1 MIRHFNEELTHLRE
15 GLTAMAG
22 QVEWMLELTL
32 RALLERRDDLA
43 DRVSALDATVDE
55 QELKLDKTCIDLLAL
70 GAPVAKDLRLVA
82 SALKIIPELERIGD
96 HCCNIAR
103 RAKLLNPQ
111 PWILPG
117 DAMERLGKETRDMV
131 RRAVDAFVQGDA
143 SMARTVIASDDL
155 VDTLYMDIYRELLRL
170 MLSDPLC
177 IERAS
182 HLILVAKNWE
192 RIADQATNIAE
203 EVLFILEG
211 RNVKHPHLQEH
222 P

>member
-1 MIRHFNEELTHLRE
+1 MARHFDEELKNLRE

-22 QVEWMLELTL
+22 QVDWMLELTL

-43 DRVSALDATVDE
+43 DQMSALDAAVDE

-82 SALKIIPELERIGD
+82 SALKIVPELERIGD

-111 PWILPG
+111 PWILHG
-117 DAMERLGKETRDMV
+117 DAMERIGKETRDMV
-131 RRAVDAFVQGDA
+131 RQAVDAFVQGDA
-143 SMARTVIASDDL
+143 AMARGVIAADDIVDDL
-155 VDTLYMDIYRELLRL
+155 YTDIYRELLKI
-170 MLSDPLC
+170 MLRDPLC

-211 RNVKHPHLQEH
+211 RNVKHPHLH
-222 P
+222 GSH

>member
-1 MIRHFNEELTHLRE
+1 MTRHYDEELRQLRE

-22 QVEWMLELTL
+22 QTEWMLELTL

-43 DRVSALDATVDE
+43 DRVSALDAGVDE
-55 QELKLDKTCIDLLAL
+55 QELKLDKACIDLLAL

-103 RAKLLNPQ
+103 RAKLLNHQ

-131 RRAVDAFVQGDA
+131 RRAVDAFVQGDG
-143 SMARTVIASDDL
+143 SMARGVIAADDI
-155 VDTLYMDIYRELLRL
+155 VDGLYMEIYRELLKL
-170 MLSDPLC
+170 MLGDPLC

-222 P
+222 S

>member
-1 MIRHFNEELTHLRE
+1 MTRHYDEELRQLRE

-22 QVEWMLELTL
+22 QTEWMLELTL

-43 DRVSALDATVDE
+43 DRVSDLAAGVDE
-55 QELKLDKTCIDLLAL
+55 QELKLDKACIDLLAL

-103 RAKLLNPQ
+103 RAKLLNHQ

-131 RRAVDAFVQGDA
+131 RRAVDAFVQGDG
-143 SMARTVIASDDL
+143 SMARGVIAADDI
-155 VDTLYMDIYRELLRL
+155 VDGLYMEIYRELLKL
-170 MLSDPLC
+170 MLGDPLC

-222 P
+222 S

>member
-1 MIRHFNEELTHLRE
+1 MTRHYDEELRQLRE

-22 QVEWMLELTL
+22 QTEWMLELTL

-43 DRVSALDATVDE
+43 DRVGALDAGVDE
-55 QELKLDKTCIDLLAL
+55 QELKLDKSCIDLLAL

-82 SALKIIPELERIGD
+82 SSLKIIPELERIGD

-103 RAKLLNPQ
+103 RAKLLNHQ

-117 DAMERLGKETRDMV
+117 DAMERLGRETRDMV
-131 RRAVDAFVQGDA
+131 RQAVDAFVQGDG
-143 SMARTVIASDDL
+143 SLARGVIAADDT
-155 VDTLYMDIYRELLRL
+155 VDGLYMEIYRELLKL

-211 RNVKHPHLQEH
+211 RNVKHPHLQENH
-222 P
+222 

>member
-1 MIRHFNEELTHLRE
+1 MTRHYDEGLNHLRE

-32 RALLERRDDLA
+32 RALLERKNDLA
-43 DRVSALDATVDE
+43 DRVNALDAGVDE
-55 QELKLDKTCIDLLAL
+55 QELKLDKACIDLLAL
-70 GAPVAKDLRLVA
+70 GAPVARDLRLVA
-82 SALKIIPELERIGD
+82 SAIKIIPELERIGD

-103 RAKLLNPQ
+103 RAKLLNGQ
-111 PWILPG
+111 PWILSG

-143 SMARTVIASDDL
+143 SMARGVIAADDL
-155 VDTLYMDIYRELLRL
+155 VDALYTEIYRELLRL

-211 RNVKHPHLQEH
+211 RNVKHPHLQENQ
-222 P
+222 

>member
-1 MIRHFNEELTHLRE
+1 MIRHHDEDLKRLRD

-22 QVEWMLELTL
+22 QVEWMLDLTL

-43 DRVSALDATVDE
+43 DRVSALDASVDE
-55 QELKLDKTCIDLLAL
+55 QELKLDKDCIDLLAL

-103 RAKLLNPQ
+103 RAKLLNGQ
-111 PWILPG
+111 PWILSG
-117 DAMERLGKETRDMV
+117 DAMARLGKETRGMV
-131 RRAVDAFVQGDA
+131 RQAVDAFVQGDA
-143 SMARTVIASDDL
+143 SMARAVIAADDL
-155 VDTLYMDIYRELLRL
+155 VDGLYMDIYRELLRL

-177 IERAS
+177 VERAS

-211 RNVKHPHLQEH
+211 RNVKHPHLQD
-222 P
+222 PP

>member
-1 MIRHFNEELTHLRE
+1 MTRHYDEELKHLRE

-43 DRVSALDATVDE
+43 DRVNTLDAGVDE
-55 QELKLDKTCIDLLAL
+55 QELKLDKACIDLLAL

-82 SALKIIPELERIGD
+82 SAIKITPELERIGD

-103 RAKLLNPQ
+103 RAKLLNGQ
-111 PWILPG
+111 PWILSG

-131 RRAVDAFVQGDA
+131 RQAVDAFVQGDE
-143 SMARTVIASDDL
+143 SMARAVIAADDV
-155 VDTLYMDIYRELLRL
+155 VDGLYMEIYRELLRL

>member
-1 MIRHFNEELTHLRE
+1 MTRHFDEDLGLLRE

-32 RALLERRDDLA
+32 RALLERKNDLA
-43 DRVSALDATVDE
+43 DRVNALDLGVDE
-55 QELKLDKTCIDLLAL
+55 QELKLDKACIDLLAL
-70 GAPVAKDLRLVA
+70 GAPVARDLRLVA
-82 SALKIIPELERIGD
+82 SAIKIIPELERIGD

-103 RAKLLNPQ
+103 RAKLLNGQ
-111 PWILPG
+111 PWILSG

-131 RRAVDAFVQGDA
+131 RQAVDAFVQGDA
-143 SMARTVIASDDL
+143 TMARGVIAADDI
-155 VDTLYMDIYRELLRL
+155 VDGLYTEIYRELLRL

>member
-1 MIRHFNEELTHLRE
+1 MTRHYDEELRQLRE

-22 QVEWMLELTL
+22 QTEWMLELTL

-43 DRVSALDATVDE
+43 DRVSALDAGVDE
-55 QELKLDKTCIDLLAL
+55 QELKLDKSCIDLLAL

-82 SALKIIPELERIGD
+82 SSLKIIPELERIGD

-103 RAKLLNPQ
+103 RAKLLNHQ

-117 DAMERLGKETRDMV
+117 DAMERLGRETRDMV
-131 RRAVDAFVQGDA
+131 RQAVDAFVQGDG
-143 SMARTVIASDDL
+143 SLARGVIAADDT
-155 VDTLYMDIYRELLRL
+155 VDSLYMEIYRELLKL

>member
-1 MIRHFNEELTHLRE
+1 MTRHFDEELRHLRE

-43 DRVSALDATVDE
+43 DRVSALDAGVDE
-55 QELKLDKTCIDLLAL
+55 QELKLDKSCIDLLAL

-82 SALKIIPELERIGD
+82 SALKIIPEMERIGD

-103 RAKLLNPQ
+103 RAKLLNHQ

-117 DAMERLGKETRDMV
+117 DAMERLGRETRDMV
-131 RRAVDAFVQGDA
+131 RQAVDAFVQGDA
-143 SMARTVIASDDL
+143 SLARGVIAADDI
-155 VDTLYMDIYRELLRL
+155 VDNLYMEIYRELLKL

-211 RNVKHPHLQEH
+211 RNVKHPHLQENL
-222 P
+222 